1 MSKGGRPRGSE
12 LIDSSYSNK
21 KEYNKE
27 YRKQYRYIFS
37 VNLSQDKDG
46 DIIEAL
52 ESSGRNRQAAL
63 KDLIRAGIKFRGL
76 KDTKFIPLDPDSRGY
91 TETFTCKNCR
101 ARITVYCSQKYLEY
115 DFCPYCGAKEIFE
128 DTES

>member
-63 KDLIRAGIKFRGL
+63 KDLIRAGIKA
-76 KDTKFIPLDPDSRGY
+76 KKIEQIDTIFCRNGKADITIDPS
-91 TETFTCKNCR
+91 KPP
-101 ARITVYCSQKYLEY
+101 IV
-115 DFCPYCGAKEIFE
+115 
-128 DTES
+128 

>member
-76 KDTKFIPLDPDSRGY
+76 KPTEFIPFEPDCRGY
-91 TETFTCKNCR
+91 TESFTCKNCR
-101 ARITVYCSQKYLEY
+101 ARIYTSYSVKELEF
-115 DFCPYCGAKEIFE
+115 DFCPYCGAI
-128 DTES
+128 DVNSIES